1 MGKHAGTRTL
11 IHRVTEHGKHPACVR
26 ACLGLLPPFP
36 SSLKTGKWQGRK
48 REMRAGGG
56 ETKERDNAEGSR
68 KEKGLSNAEREA

>member
-26 ACLGLLPPFP
+26 ACLGFLPPFP

-48 REMRAGGG
+48 REMGAGGG
-56 ETKERDNAEGSR
+56 ETKRDDAEGSR
-68 KEKGLSNAEREA
+68 KKEKKMKNAEREA